1 MQYYILF
8 FIYIVLFFAL
18 FTVLQYEIHY
28 WKGKGNLSPL
38 IYLFRIFLLVLY

>member
-1 MQYYILF
+1 MRHYILF

-28 WKGKGNLSPL
+28 WKGKG
-38 IYLFRIFLLVLY
+38 IYLLLFIYFVFFLLV